1 MKNSKTLPIGTTINS
16 GQTTYY
22 VEQVLGQGGF
32 GITYKVTAT
41 LKFGKIAQKGSFA
54 MKEHFLSEYCEREN
68 TTNRVQFS
76 APVKDKVDES
86 LRDFI
91 AEARRLNTLDHP
103 NIVAVNE
110 VFETNDTAYYV
121 MEYIEGKSLR
131 HYIENHGILTE
142 EQVLTVI
149 TPILNAVSYLHDN
162 RMTHLDIKPDNIMM
176 RPDENSE
183 DLVPVLID
191 FGLSKHYDEQGRP
204 TSTIRIQG
212 CSQGYAPVEQYLGI
226 NSFSPTADV
235 YALAATLYYLLVGED
250 PIIASELNQEGLA
263 SSLPSSLSE
272 HTRNAICNA
281 MHMAKA
287 KRTQSVAEFAK
298 ALGIT
303 LSTGST
309 TSVSASSFTQQI
321 NHSTPENY
329 SNSIVITDND
339 TTKNKNRW
347 LAPTLI
353 SVIILLLG
361 IGAFLLIGNRDVE
374 TEEYDDEII
383 AETQIPEPE
392 IPNEELVVTTEEEA
406 QFPKLPTPSPIVDET
421 NSQTI
426 ENTPEQPETPTNTTI
441 TQQPIASEPE
451 PELDPARV
459 YDFASIEQPAQFP
472 GGEEALYKFIGG
484 NLRYPVNAQENGIQ
498 GRVVVQFVVTKTGE
512 VGEVRVVRSKDPDL
526 DKEAVRVVK
535 SLPNFI
541 PGKQNG
547 RPVNVWFTLPIR
559 FKLQE

>member
-1 MKNSKTLPIGTTINS
+1 
-16 GQTTYY
+16 
-22 VEQVLGQGGF
+22 
-32 GITYKVTAT
+32 
-41 LKFGKIAQKGSFA
+41 
-54 MKEHFLSEYCEREN
+54 
-68 TTNRVQFS
+68 
-76 APVKDKVDES
+76 
-86 LRDFI
+86 
-91 AEARRLNTLDHP
+91 
-103 NIVAVNE
+103 
-110 VFETNDTAYYV
+110 
-121 MEYIEGKSLR
+121 
-131 HYIENHGILTE
+131 
-142 EQVLTVI
+142 
-149 TPILNAVSYLHDN
+149 
-162 RMTHLDIKPDNIMM
+162 
-176 RPDENSE
+176 
-183 DLVPVLID
+183 
-191 FGLSKHYDEQGRP
+191 
-204 TSTIRIQG
+204 
-212 CSQGYAPVEQYLGI
+212 
-226 NSFSPTADV
+226 
-235 YALAATLYYLLVGED
+235 
-250 PIIASELNQEGLA
+250 
-263 SSLPSSLSE
+263 
-272 HTRNAICNA
+272 
-281 MHMAKA
+281 MAKA
-287 KRTQSVAEFAK
+287 KRTQSVAKFAK

-374 TEEYDDEII
+374 TEEYDEII

-472 GGEEALYKFIGG
+472 GGEEALYKFIGN
-484 NLRYPVNAQENGIQ
+484 NLRYPVIAQENGDQ
-498 GRVVVQFVVTKTGE
+498 GRVQVSFVVSETGKITNVKIARGKTPE
-512 VGEVRVVRSKDPDL
+512 L

-547 RPVNVWFTLPIR
+547 HPVKCKYILPIV
-559 FKLQE
+559 FKLM